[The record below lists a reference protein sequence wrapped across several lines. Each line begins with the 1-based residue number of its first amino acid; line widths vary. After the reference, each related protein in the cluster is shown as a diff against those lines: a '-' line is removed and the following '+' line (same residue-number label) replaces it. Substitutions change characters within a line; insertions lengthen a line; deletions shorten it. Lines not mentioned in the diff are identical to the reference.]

1 MNSHSIQLT
10 NATDKRRH
18 QEAKFF
24 LEPLHPLH
32 RQYEALRAYF
42 VEGLS
47 SEVVANQ
54 FGYTPASFRGLCYQ
68 FRHEWDNKER
78 FFADIKRG
86 PQASPKRDKVRDIV
100 ISLRKKNLSVYD
112 IREELKEAGHDISI
126 NALSI
131 LLREEGFS
139 RLPRRRDEER
149 PATVKPVEAPVANIQ
164 QLDLSCRT
172 FRTDMAGLFFFIP
185 LMHDV
190 NTEQIAMEATLPGSK
205 MIPAQQALRSILALK
220 LVGIERKQHIMR
232 YVHDQGLALFAGLNA
247 IPKRSY
253 LADYSSSIDRRGN
266 IKLMEV
272 WFNHI
277 QKAGLKR
284 GESIDLDF
292 HTVAANSEKEP
303 LQNHYVSK
311 RSRSQKGILTF
322 LARDAQQRVLCYA
335 NAGISKE
342 EKPDEILRFVEFWE
356 KQTGYVP
363 KELIFDSQLT
373 TQKNLRK
380 LTDQGISFTTLR
392 RRSKKMLARVYS
404 TPASAWR
411 RVTLRSLSRKFCTPK
426 VIDEKI
432 YLKEYGNDKKI
443 RQIIITELGH
453 EEPTILLTND
463 FRKTP
468 ATLITRYAQ
477 RMIIENAIAEAIHFF
492 HIDALSS
499 MVGMKVDFDLQ
510 ITLMA
515 SSLYRL
521 FAERLP
527 EQFRRATARTLF
539 NTLLNVRGKVVIE
552 DKTVTVILD
561 KRAHNPFLVA
571 SKLADRPTP
580 MPWFGNKTLHIQ
592 FA

>member
-1 MNSHSIQLT
+1 M
-10 NATDKRRH
+10 
-18 QEAKFF
+18 
-24 LEPLHPLH
+24 EPINPLH

-42 VEGLS
+42 VEELP

-54 FGYTPASFRGLCYQ
+54 FGYTPSSFRVLCHQ
-68 FRHEWDNKER
+68 FRYEWDIEKR
-78 FFADIKRG
+78 FFAEVKRG
-86 PQASPKRDKVRDIV
+86 PHAAPKRDKVRDIA

-112 IREELKEAGHDISI
+112 IQRELKEAGHDISI

-131 LLREEGFS
+131 LLREEGFA
-139 RLPRRRDEER
+139 RLPRRRDDER
-149 PATVKPVEAPVANIQ
+149 PPVVRPVEAPVANIQ
-164 QLDLSCRT
+164 ELDLSPRS

-185 LMHDV
+185 LMQDID
-190 NTEQIAMEATLPGSK
+190 TQQIATEASLPGSK
-205 MIPAQQALRSILALK
+205 MVPAHNALRSALALK

-232 YVHDQGLALFAGLNA
+232 YVHDQGLALFAGLNT

-253 LADYSSSIDRRGN
+253 LASYSSSIDRRGN

-272 WFNHI
+272 WFNHV
-277 QKAGLKR
+277 QKAGLQR

-292 HTVAANSEKEP
+292 HTVPANSHQEP
-303 LQNHYVSK
+303 LEKHYLTK
-311 RSRSQKGILTF
+311 RSRSQKGILVF

-335 NAGISKE
+335 NASISNE
-342 EKPDEILRFVEFWE
+342 EKADEILRFIEFWE
-356 KQTGYVP
+356 NQTGNAP

-373 TQKNLRK
+373 TQENLRK
-380 LTDQGISFTTLR
+380 LTEQGISFITLR
-392 RRSKKMLARVYS
+392 RRSQKMLARIYS
-404 TPASAWR
+404 TPTSAWR
-411 RVTLRSLSRKFCTPK
+411 RVTLRALTRKFRTPK

-432 YLKEYGNDKKI
+432 NLKEYGKNKQL
-443 RQIIITELGH
+443 RQIIITDLGH

-463 FRKTP
+463 FKKSP
-468 ATLITRYAQ
+468 ANLITRYAQ

-499 MVGMKVDFDLQ
+499 MVAMKVDFDLQ
-510 ITLMA
+510 ITLIA

-527 EQFRRATARTLF
+527 EQFRRANAKTLF
-539 NTLLNVRGKVVIE
+539 DTLLNVRGKVVVE
-552 DKTVTVILD
+552 NKTVTVILD

-571 SKLADRPTP
+571 SKLADKPTP